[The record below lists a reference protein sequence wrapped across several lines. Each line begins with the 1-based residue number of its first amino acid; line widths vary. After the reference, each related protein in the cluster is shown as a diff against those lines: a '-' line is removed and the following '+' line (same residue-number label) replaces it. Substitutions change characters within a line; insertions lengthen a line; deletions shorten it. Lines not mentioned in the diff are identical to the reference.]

1 MSKGAWVWQLPKGAW
16 ARQMLEAAWAGALMS
31 VWSSTVRAET
41 GPVAAP
47 ASVVELRAPPC
58 IERPFDRAGL
68 VELLRV
74 ELGALGVTNV
84 VIAPSETRASS
95 SNDVLL
101 AAVVLT
107 PATCDPAASEVT
119 LEVLDRAS
127 SKKVERRM
135 TIGDVE
141 FAGRPRALAIAI
153 AELLQASW
161 AELALAGAAP
171 PAVPLPSALRT
182 VLAARIAAALDGQRA
197 SEQRQMKAAIEA
209 HDLLES
215 EVSES
220 RHQKQKGTLF
230 ELSFM
235 TRDFPTRSSA
245 LLGGEAAIRRRLGEH
260 GSLEGGLGAGFGGT
274 EVGTGA
280 ISMGAVTGHFGLAA
294 TTGGAT
300 ELEIGPRLDIGYGF
314 ASGTSSAPGVKG
326 ASYGNAVV
334 LGLLQATLRLHT
346 ESWWTLLVGL
356 DLGHSLADVSFLSDA
371 SHAAGIG
378 GVVIDA
384 RVGLGARL

>member
-1 MSKGAWVWQLPKGAW
+1 LVCSWPGV
-16 ARQMLEAAWAGALMS
+16 
-31 VWSSTVRAET
+31 VRADPSAT
-41 GPVAAP
+41 
-47 ASVVELRAPPC
+47 ASAGVVELRAPAC

-74 ELGALGVTNV
+74 ELGALGVTKV
-84 VIAPSETRASS
+84 VIGQTEGHATSS
-95 SNDVLL
+95 SDALL
-101 AAVVLT
+101 ATVVLA
-107 PATCDPAASEVT
+107 PATCDPATTEVT

-161 AELALAGAAP
+161 AELELAGAAP
-171 PAVPLPSALRT
+171 SAVALPSALRT
-182 VLAARIAAALDGQRA
+182 VLAARIAAAVEAQRA
-197 SEQRQMKAAIEA
+197 SEQRQMKAALEA

-215 EVSES
+215 EVNES
-220 RHQKQKGTLF
+220 KRQKQRATRF
-230 ELSFM
+230 ELSLM

-245 LLGGEAAIRRRLGEH
+245 LLGGEAAVRRRFGLH
-260 GSLEGGLGAGFGGT
+260 GSLEGGLGAHFGGT
-274 EVGTGA
+274 EVGTGG

-300 ELEIGPRLDIGYGF
+300 ELEIGPRLDVGYGF
-314 ASGTSSAPGVKG
+314 ASGTANASGVTGK
-326 ASYGNAVV
+326 SYGNAVV

-356 DLGHSLADVSFLSDA
+356 DLGHSLTDVSFLSDA

-384 RVGLGARL
+384 RIGAGVRL